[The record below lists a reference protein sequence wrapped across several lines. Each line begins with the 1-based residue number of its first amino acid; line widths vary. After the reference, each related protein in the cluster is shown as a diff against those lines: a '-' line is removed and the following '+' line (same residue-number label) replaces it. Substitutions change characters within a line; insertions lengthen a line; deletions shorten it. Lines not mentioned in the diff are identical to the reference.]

1 MSNPSL
7 PAGMVIWMQTIPAS
21 PIGAISMSVSQKGLV
36 RIALAPIT
44 ELIDEIGE
52 QHISRQQPA
61 PPILNSAVQ
70 QLQEYLEGKRKIFN
84 LPIEWDLIKPFDQ
97 AILRACQQIPFGK
110 VVSYGELGTMAGKPH
125 SARAVGGVM
134 ARNPIPLV
142 IPCHRVVNARGE
154 LHGYSAR
161 GGLNTKSW
169 LLQLEGHTIVN
180 QKLG

>member
-1 MSNPSL
+1 MSNPPL
-7 PAGMVIWMQTIPAS
+7 PAGMKIWMQTIPSS
-21 PIGAISMSVSQKGLV
+21 PIGILSIAVSQNGLV

-44 ELIDEIGE
+44 ALIDYIGE
-52 QHISRQQPA
+52 QQLAVGQPA
-61 PPILNSAVQ
+61 PSILSSAVQ
-70 QLQEYLEGKRKIFN
+70 QLEEYLGGKRKTFD
-84 LPIEWDLIKPFDQ
+84 LPIEWELIRPFDQ
-97 AILRACQQIPFGK
+97 IILRACQQIPFGK
-110 VVSYGELGTMAGKPH
+110 VVSYGELGALAGKPH

-142 IPCHRVVNARGE
+142 IPCHRVVNASGG

-180 QKLG
+180 QMLG

>member
-1 MSNPSL
+1 MSNPQL
-7 PAGMVIWMQTIPAS
+7 PAGMKVWLQTIPAS
-21 PIGAISMSVSQKGLV
+21 PIGAVSLAATQNGLV
-36 RIALAPIT
+36 RIVLAPMS
-44 ELIDEIGE
+44 ELIHEIGE
-52 QHISRQQPA
+52 QHISSQQPS
-61 PPILNSAVQ
+61 PVILNNSVQ
-70 QLQEYLEGKRKIFN
+70 QLQEYLDGKRKDFD
-84 LPIEWDLIKPFDQ
+84 LPIEWNLIRPFDQ
-97 AILRACQQIPFGK
+97 TILRACQRIPFGK

-142 IPCHRVVNARGE
+142 IPCHRVVNASGG

-169 LLQLEGHTIVN
+169 LLQLEGHILAN